1 MAALDRVKEE
11 IGYLKLWQGIV
22 VVTFIS
28 SGGRPAPAKLGN
40 VIMDR
45 ETLSAIVA
53 FLAIVFICAIALDVG
68 RDKDK
73 K

>member
-1 MAALDRVKEE
+1 
-11 IGYLKLWQGIV
+11 
-22 VVTFIS
+22 
-28 SGGRPAPAKLGN
+28 
-40 VIMDR
+40 MDR

-53 FLAIVFICAIALDVG
+53 FLAIVFLCAIALDVG